1 MPLGRTVIVKSDT
14 PVRPEGS
21 GRRGPLPR
29 HPRRRPTGFRID
41 DQTRLELE
49 VAVALFGTGSLQ
61 GVLDIA
67 VTEYLE
73 PKHHDTAFVRAVEEA
88 GRRRRR

>member
-1 MPLGRTVIVKSDT
+1 MESDT

-29 HPRRRPTGFRID
+29 QPKRRPTGFRID

-49 VAVALFGTGSLQ
+49 VAIALFGTGSLQ
-61 GVLDIA
+61 RVLEIA
-67 VTEYLE
+67 VAEYLE
-73 PKHHDTAFVRAVEEA
+73 RKRHDTAFTRAVADAREH
-88 GRRRRR
+88 RSR